1 MPKSRGLDRWLVCQ
15 ATCVATHIHVF
26 RIEEEGMSC
35 VASTTAYVFYG
46 TATPPVVAAGLL
58 SAAARCLHVGIT
70 FVPGD
75 SHDDAL
81 TTHTLLD

>member
-1 MPKSRGLDRWLVCQ
+1 
-15 ATCVATHIHVF
+15 
-26 RIEEEGMSC
+26 
-35 VASTTAYVFYG
+35 VFYG

-75 SHDDAL
+75 SHDDDAL